1 MPTLLIADD
10 SMFQRF
16 QAAKVAREAGFA
28 VIEAK
33 DGQECLRL
41 ARECRP
47 DALLLDLNMPDPG
60 GLAVMEILS
69 RDMPGLAVVVVT
81 ADIQETTR
89 GRCLALGARGFLN
102 KPVDGPSLREALEP
116 FCQERPDGTP

>member
-16 QAAKVAREAGFA
+16 QAAKMAKSAGFD

-33 DGQECLRL
+33 DGDECLRL
-41 ARECRP
+41 ARECTPR
-47 DALLLDLNMPDPG
+47 AVLLDLNMPDPG
-60 GLAVMEILS
+60 GMAVMETLS
-69 RDMPGLAVVVVT
+69 QELPDIAIVVVT

-89 GRCLALGARGFLN
+89 GRCLELGAKGFLN
-102 KPVDGPSLREALEP
+102 KPVSEPALLEALEP
-116 FCQERPDGTP
+116 FLR

>member
-1 MPTLLIADD
+1 MPELLIADD

-16 QAAKVAREAGFA
+16 QAAKAAKESGFD

-33 DGQECLRL
+33 DGSHCLRL
-41 ARECRP
+41 ARQRRP
-47 DALLLDLNMPDPG
+47 QAMLLDLNMPGPG

-69 RDMPGLAVVVVT
+69 QELPEIQIIVVT

-89 GRCLALGARGFLN
+89 ERCLKLGARGFLN
-102 KPVDGPSLREALEP
+102 KPLDQAALRQVLESLL
-116 FCQERPDGTP
+116 

>member
-16 QAAKVAREAGFA
+16 QAAKTAREAGFE

-33 DGQECLRL
+33 DGEECLRL
-41 ARECRP
+41 VREHRP
-47 DALLLDLNMPDPG
+47 TALLLDLNMPDPG
-60 GLAVMEILS
+60 GIAVLEVLS
-69 RDMPGLAVVVVT
+69 RELPDIRVCVVT

-89 GRCLALGARGFLN
+89 ARCMDLGACLFLN
-102 KPVDGPSLREALEP
+102 KPVDQDVLRDTLRSLL
-116 FCQERPDGTP
+116 

>member
-16 QAAKVAREAGFA
+16 QAGKVAREAGFS

-33 DGQECLRL
+33 NGEECLRL
-41 ARECRP
+41 AKECAP
-47 DALLLDLNMPDPG
+47 DALLLDLNMPAPG
-60 GLAVMEILS
+60 GLAVLEILG
-69 RDMPGLAVVVVT
+69 REMPTVAVLVVT

-89 GRCLALGARGFLN
+89 QSCLKLGAKGFLN
-102 KPVDGPSLREALEP
+102 KPVDGASLREALEP
-116 FCQERPDGTP
+116 FCR